1 MLFSWALTLVE
12 IRFVWL
18 DNKSF
23 FVAIACPNPCVAPE
37 KRCFMPTFTGTPP
50 SPHAGDINPATK
62 LIRPHHGVTEEQRQ
76 SARLMLIRDGMTF
89 AAIAA
94 ALGLLEWQVREA
106 LSTVRLPAKGR
117 SRASLNVSL
126 EAAEF
131 FKSKSL
137 PGEAVW
143 ETVNRLIPSI
153 H

>member
-1 MLFSWALTLVE
+1 
-12 IRFVWL
+12 
-18 DNKSF
+18 
-23 FVAIACPNPCVAPE
+23 
-37 KRCFMPTFTGTPP
+37 MPTFTGTPP

-62 LIRPHHGVTEEQRQ
+62 LIRPRHGVTEEQRQ
-76 SARLMLIRDGMTF
+76 SARLMRIDGMTF

-106 LSTVRLPAKGR
+106 LSTMRLPAKSK

-131 FKSKSL
+131 FKSRSL
-137 PGEAVW
+137 PGEAIW